1 MIKKR
6 TNNNIEHEVFETLKK
21 CQKETKDLIT
31 SIEKIL
37 SKGIDINYQDEKT
50 GTTFLMLTIENNLST
65 LFDLIMSYQP
75 LIEMKNNNGETAMHI
90 AARSENPEY
99 LDSLIECGAHLNVID
114 CNGNTPINNAIK
126 ACFKANIQ
134 NLMDNGAAL
143 NFLNYC
149 GLSIYDIAF
158 MTEDLEIID
167 FVINYEKKDEEK
179 KKKNFV
185 RKLFKK

>member
-6 TNNNIEHEVFETLKK
+6 TNNSIEHEVFDTLKK
-21 CQKETKDLIT
+21 CKKETKDLII
-31 SIEKIL
+31 SIEKIF
-37 SKGIDINYQDEKT
+37 SNGIDINYQDEKT
-50 GTTFLMLTIENNLST
+50 GTTLLMLTIDNDLST
-65 LFDLIMSYQP
+65 LFDLIMAYQP

-99 LDSLIECGAHLNVID
+99 LDSLIESGAQLNVID
-114 CNGNTPINNAIK
+114 CNGNTPVNNAIK
-126 ACFKANIQ
+126 ACLKANIQ
-134 NLMDNGAAL
+134 KLIDNDAAL
-143 NFLNYC
+143 NFLNHC

-167 FVINYEKKDEEK
+167 FVLNYDKKSEEK